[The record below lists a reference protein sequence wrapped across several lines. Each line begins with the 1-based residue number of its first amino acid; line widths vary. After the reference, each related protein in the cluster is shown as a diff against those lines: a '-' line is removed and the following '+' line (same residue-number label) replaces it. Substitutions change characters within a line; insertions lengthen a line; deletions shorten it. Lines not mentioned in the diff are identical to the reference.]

1 MAADGSAPGG
11 KTDRVRVERQ
21 LLPELPNRMPVSD
34 NLWTIGQ
41 STRSIL
47 GVADVACRG
56 NPRTSEDR
64 IIVATLA
71 LLDTAPHTHAADPS
85 VTGPPPGPGAVGLPP
100 GAEPL
105 DKATDGRLTEALA
118 ALGATGKEGEV
129 VKLSTFGALVTPLV
143 VAAGLGPAAD
153 RYRPEAVRRA

>member
-1 MAADGSAPGG
+1 MAADGSAPAG

-34 NLWTIGQ
+34 NLRTIGQ

-71 LLDTAPHTHAADPS
+71 LLDTAPHTHAADAI
-85 VTGPPPGPGAVGLPP
+85 VIGTAPGPDGVVLAP
-100 GAEPL
+100 GAHPL
-105 DKATDGRLTEALA
+105 PQATA
-118 ALGATGKEGEV
+118 
-129 VKLSTFGALVTPLV
+129 
-143 VAAGLGPAAD
+143 
-153 RYRPEAVRRA
+153 RPPTH